1 MPNPQTFELPWAPS
15 VNSYLQ
21 PMRNGRG
28 KYITAKGKQ
37 FRAAVCRI
45 EGLPQNLQG
54 RLAVTIW
61 ACPPD
66 RRSRDLD
73 NHLKSLLDA
82 MEHAGVY
89 ENDSQIDSL
98 SIHRVGV
105 EQDGRM
111 IVRIEELT

>member
-1 MPNPQTFELPWAPS
+1 MPNQQTFELPWAPS

-28 KYITAKGKQ
+28 KYITAKGKE
-37 FRAAVCRI
+37 FRQAVCQT
-45 EGLPQNLQG
+45 EGLPKNLEG

-61 ACPPD
+61 ACAPD
-66 RRSRDLD
+66 NRSRDLD

-89 ENDSQIDSL
+89 ANDSQIDSL
-98 SIHRVGV
+98 TIHREGI
-105 EQDGRM
+105 EKGGRM
-111 IVRIEELT
+111 IVRIEVLN